1 MNKTLSLT
9 ADDVELLG
17 DVIRVYLDD
26 LRSEIGHT
34 DNFDYREGLHA
45 KEQRLNALLEQL
57 AGS

>member
-1 MNKTLSLT
+1 MSKTLTLT
-9 ADDVELLG
+9 SEDVELLG

-45 KEQRLNALLEQL
+45 KENRLNALLEQL
-57 AGS
+57 ASS